1 MVALKNIYAI
11 LKIKSMSY
19 KEVKYTSFFV
29 PPKTLISWNNKK
41 LMQNLIVEARNAIV
55 TLLSVTLAYF
65 APISDMVFVIFY
77 LFLFNMLAGMIAGMV
92 VNDEAFK
99 LKKFFHCI
107 LETFVLYV
115 IVLSVFCL
123 GEKMHNTDGA
133 MQCISGIVY
142 AIVYFYSVNILRNL
156 KLLLPDSRPISFL
169 YYVVS
174 FEIVKRIPYLQ
185 NFNEQ
190 KKDEPNK

>member
-1 MVALKNIYAI
+1 
-11 LKIKSMSY
+11 
-19 KEVKYTSFFV
+19 
-29 PPKTLISWNNKK
+29 
-41 LMQNLIVEARNAIV
+41 MQNFIIEARNAIV

-92 VNDEAFK
+92 VNDESFK
-99 LKKFFHCI
+99 LRKFFHCI

-185 NFNEQ
+185 NFNEH
-190 KKDEPNK
+190 KDEPKE